1 MQTNRITTVV
11 SVAVV
16 YLLALGSV
24 AANAQTKGMI
34 MSRTGDTLIVNGS
47 AGKTTV
53 LLTDDTDTRDNR
65 GAFWLREGASWK
77 YCADTRAQSRSRR
90 IPPITRVGLLQKRSQ
105 STAMIWKRLR

>member
-16 YLLALGSV
+16 YLLTLGSV

-47 AGKTTV
+47 AGKTTI

-65 GAFWLREGASWK
+65 GLFGLEKEHLGN
-77 YCADTRAQSRSRR
+77 TVL
-90 IPPITRVGLLQKRSQ
+90 IPGLKVEVDGSPDNQGRVVAKTIQ

>member
-34 MSRTGDTLIVNGS
+34 MSRTGDTLIVNSS

-90 IPPITRVGLLQKRSQ
+90 IPR
-105 STAMIWKRLR
+105 